1 VFIGGSSIHQVEDIR
16 APLLLLHGLEDEVVA
31 PQSSEELAEALRRH
45 NKTFEYKTY
54 AGEPHG
60 FQKNATILDAYTRL
74 ERFLDWYLLP
84 PAIPPLPLGEPP
96 EMKDNQED

>member
-1 VFIGGSSIHQVEDIR
+1 
-16 APLLLLHGLEDEVVA
+16 LLLHGLEDEVVA
-31 PQSSEELAEALRRH
+31 PQASEELAEALKRH

-60 FQKNATILDAYTRL
+60 FQKRETVLDASARL

-84 PAIPPLPLGEPP
+84 PSVPSPMRMELP
-96 EMKDNQED
+96 NVVEDDEE

>member
-1 VFIGGSSIHQVEDIR
+1 Q
-16 APLLLLHGLEDEVVA
+16 APLLLLHGLEDEVVV
-31 PQSSEELAEALRRH
+31 PQASEELAEALKRH

-60 FQKNATILDAYTRL
+60 FQKRETVLDASARL

-84 PAIPPLPLGEPP
+84 PSVPSPMRMELPNVA
-96 EMKDNQED
+96 DEDEE